1 MTASS
6 FSKGGK
12 GGEEVKEED
21 RNVMSRAEF
30 VSNLIKAMEMSNE
43 RNDEEEDD
51 DDDDRMDMFMFMF
64 E

>member
-12 GGEEVKEED
+12 GGEEVKEEEH
-21 RNVMSRAEF
+21 VMSRGEF
-30 VSNLIKAMEMSNE
+30 VSNLIKAMEMSKK
-43 RNDEEEDD
+43 RNDEENDD
-51 DDDDRMDMFMFMF
+51 NDN